1 MLTLEHSDRKAF
13 RDIIIYDNLD
23 EKLIS
28 SNLIGISDFLLRKK
42 ILEYLNNS
50 QILLNKGFI
59 YEFNNDIITGTLE
72 KLKQERNR
80 NMDKNIKPY
89 KQRGDT
95 CAIACLMMVL
105 EYYQIMDKAN
115 WYDER
120 RLYKVYGS
128 KYMAGTPF
136 SALAFHLSKNG
147 LDTTIYHS
155 DINLFNNDKKN
166 LSENDFKCAMDEYK
180 VYLDRAVSKG
190 ARAINGIDIDAKL
203 LKELLKVGK
212 KIILAGEL
220 ASAYHAIL
228 VSGYDDDKFIVCDP
242 LYKTKQIRTANE
254 LNKFMDTSIG
264 KWFIAISDKTKEKEE
279 LMHNLDVFSSEA
291 DSLMNIKEGNIL
303 KHGRK

>member
-1 MLTLEHSDRKAF
+1 
-13 RDIIIYDNLD
+13 
-23 EKLIS
+23 
-28 SNLIGISDFLLRKK
+28 
-42 ILEYLNNS
+42 
-50 QILLNKGFI
+50 
-59 YEFNNDIITGTLE
+59 
-72 KLKQERNR
+72 
-80 NMDKNIKPY
+80 MDKNIKPY

-203 LKELLKVGK
+203 LKELLKDGK
-212 KIILAGEL
+212 TIILAGEL

-291 DSLMNIKEGNIL
+291 DSLMNIKEGKIL
-303 KHGRK
+303 KYGIK

>member
-1 MLTLEHSDRKAF
+1 MEYQF
-13 RDIIIYDNLD
+13 
-23 EKLIS
+23 
-28 SNLIGISDFLLRKK
+28 FLLRKN

-59 YEFNNDIITGTLE
+59 YEFNNDIITGALE
-72 KLKQERNR
+72 RLKQERNR

-128 KYMAGTPF
+128 KYMVGTPF

-190 ARAINGIDIDAKL
+190 ACAINGIDIDAKL
-203 LKELLKVGK
+203 LKEQLKDGK
-212 KIILAGEL
+212 TIILAGEL
-220 ASAYHAIL
+220 ANAYHAIL
-228 VSGYDDDKFIVCDP
+228 ISGYEDDKFIVCDP
-242 LYKTKQIRTANE
+242 LYKTKQIKSADE

-264 KWFIAISDKTKEKEE
+264 KWFIAISDKTKEKGE
-279 LMHNLDVFSSEA
+279 LMQNLDNFSSEA
-291 DSLMNIKEGNIL
+291 SSLMNVKEGKVL